1 MNRRDA
7 GVVLV
12 LVAVLAILAGAVA
25 APSFAPAAA
34 QAPSPSPVPAVGH
47 VEGVVGRPSS
57 ITPVT
62 ARTQVDRDLVA
73 LLFRG
78 LVRLGSGTSI
88 LPDLAASW
96 TVEKKGARWTFRL
109 REDAWWHDGTPVTSD
124 DVAFTIA
131 VLQHPD
137 YTGPLA
143 ATWARVKATALDV
156 HSVRFDLENPVGGFL
171 QAATLPLLPAHLLAD
186 VPVADLADS
195 DFARWPIG
203 NGAFALVEL
212 TDERAV
218 VEPVL
223 PQVDEAEAPLDQP
236 GAGAAAIR
244 TPRLASL
251 ELRFHDSPA
260 ALAAA
265 FAAGEVDAAADLLPA
280 DAMALAASN
289 AEARALR
296 YPASTLTAI
305 AFNQRALTG
314 PFSDQRTRLALVA
327 AIDRE
332 ALVADLLGGAG
343 ALASTPIPPSSWAHD
358 AKAAPLVAF
367 DRAAAAKGLRDA
379 GWKRSDARAWIAPGG
394 SKPLEVSLLAP
405 DSTANPLVHAT
416 ADRVAE
422 AWSAL
427 GLTTTVEALPPGEF
441 VERLRT
447 GDYVAAV
454 VDVNLGLDPDPYA
467 ILGST
472 QSREGGSNV
481 IGIQN
486 ATLDAALLA
495 ARAPGTMDERTKA
508 YAELQRLLATLQPMP
523 ALYFRDSVL
532 VAGPDLA
539 GPEVRPVAD
548 PGDRFWDVVRWLAG
562 R

>member
-1 MNRRDA
+1 LSRRDA
-7 GVVLV
+7 GVVIV
-12 LVAVLAILAGAVA
+12 LLAVLAILAGAVA
-25 APSFAPAAA
+25 APSFVPAVAS
-34 QAPSPSPVPAVGH
+34 APSPSPAPAVGH

-78 LVRLGSGTSI
+78 LVRLGEGTSV
-88 LPDLAASW
+88 LPDLAERW

-109 REDAWWHDGTPVTSD
+109 REDAWWHDGTPVTAE

-137 YTGPLA
+137 YSGALA
-143 ATWARVKATALDV
+143 ATWAQVKAVALDP
-156 HSVRFDLENPVGGFL
+156 STVRFDLGNPVGGFL

-186 VPVADLADS
+186 VPVAELGDS
-195 DFARWPIG
+195 DFAQSPIG

-212 TDERAV
+212 TDDRALL
-218 VEPVL
+218 EPVL
-223 PQVDEAEAPLDQP
+223 PQVDEADAPLDEP

-244 TPRLASL
+244 TPHLASL
-251 ELRFHDSPA
+251 ELRFHDTPA
-260 ALAAA
+260 ELAAA
-265 FAAGEVDAAADLLPA
+265 FAAGDVDAAADLLPA
-280 DAMALAASN
+280 DAMALAAST
-289 AEARALR
+289 ADARALR
-296 YPASTLTAI
+296 YPTSTLTAL
-305 AFNQRALTG
+305 AFNQRALKG
-314 PFSDQRTRLALVA
+314 PFADQRTRRALIA

-332 ALVADLLGGAG
+332 AMVARLLGGAG
-343 ALASTPIPPSSWAHD
+343 ALASTPIPPSSWAYD
-358 AKAAPLVAF
+358 EKAAPLVAF

-379 GWKRSDARAWIAPGG
+379 GWKRTDAKAWIAPGG
-394 SKPLEVSLLAP
+394 SKPLEITLLAP
-405 DSTANPLVHAT
+405 DSAANPIVHET

-422 AWSAL
+422 AWTAL
-427 GLTTTVEALPPGEF
+427 GLATTVEALPPGEF

-447 GDYVAAV
+447 GDYAAAV

-467 ILGST
+467 ILGSS

-481 IGIQN
+481 VGIQN
-486 ATLDAALLA
+486 VTLDAALLA
-495 ARAPGTMDERTKA
+495 ARAPGTMEERTKA
-508 YAELQRLLATLQPMP
+508 YGELQRLLGTLQPMP
-523 ALYFRDSVL
+523 VLFFRDSVL

-539 GPEVRPVAD
+539 GAEVRPVAD
-548 PGDRFWDVVRWLAG
+548 PGDRFWDVVRWRAG

>member
-1 MNRRDA
+1 VNRRDA

-12 LVAVLAILAGAVA
+12 LVALLAILAGAVA

-34 QAPSPSPVPAVGH
+34 EAPSPSPVPAVGH

-78 LVRLGSGTSI
+78 LVRLGPGTSI
-88 LPDLAASW
+88 LPDLADGW

-124 DVAFTIA
+124 DVAFTVA

-137 YTGPLA
+137 YSGPLA
-143 ATWARVKATALDV
+143 ATWARVKAIALDE
-156 HSVRFDLENPVGGFL
+156 HTVRFDLDNPVGGFL

-195 DFARWPIG
+195 DFARSPIG
-203 NGAFALVEL
+203 NGAFAIVEL

-223 PQVDEAEAPLDQP
+223 PQVDEAEAPLDEP
-236 GAGAAAIR
+236 GVGAAAIR

-251 ELRFHDSPA
+251 ELRFHDTPA

-280 DAMALAASN
+280 DAMALAAST
-289 AEARALR
+289 ADARALR

-305 AFNQRALTG
+305 AFNQRSLTG
-314 PFSDQRTRLALVA
+314 PFSDQRTRRALVA

-332 ALVADLLGGAG
+332 AIVADLLGGAG
-343 ALASTPIPPSSWAHD
+343 SLASTPIPPSSWSHD

-367 DRAAAAKGLRDA
+367 DRAAAAKGLRPTA
-379 GWKRSDARAWIAPGG
+379 KAWIAPGG
-394 SKPLEVSLLAP
+394 SKPLEVTLLAP
-405 DSTANPLVHAT
+405 DSSASPLVHAT

-427 GLTTTVEALPPGEF
+427 GLATTVEALPPGEF

-447 GDYVAAV
+447 GDYAAAV

-495 ARAPGTMDERTKA
+495 ARAPGTMEERTKA
-508 YAELQRLLATLQPMP
+508 YAELQRLLGTLQPMP

-532 VAGPDLA
+532 VAGPDLV

>member
-1 MNRRDA
+1 LSRTDA

-12 LVAVLAILAGAVA
+12 LVAVLAILAGAVV
-25 APSFAPAAA
+25 APSFVPAAA
-34 QAPSPSPVPAVGH
+34 SAPSPSPAPAVGH

-78 LVRLGSGTSI
+78 LVRLGAGTSV
-88 LPDLAASW
+88 LPDLAESW
-96 TVEKKGARWTFRL
+96 TVEKKGARWTFLL
-109 REDAWWHDGTPVTSD
+109 REDAWWHDGTPVTSA
-124 DVAFTIA
+124 DVIFTIG

-137 YTGPLA
+137 YAGALA
-143 ATWARVKATALDV
+143 ATWAQVKAVALDGRT
-156 HSVRFDLENPVGGFL
+156 VRFDLGNPVGGFL

-186 VPVADLADS
+186 VPVAELADG
-195 DFARWPIG
+195 DFARSPIG

-212 TDERAV
+212 TDDRALL
-218 VEPVL
+218 EPVL
-223 PQVDEAEAPLDQP
+223 PQVNEADAPLDEP
-236 GAGAAAIR
+236 AAGAAAIR
-244 TPRLASL
+244 TPHLATL
-251 ELRFHDSPA
+251 ELRFHDTA
-260 ALAAA
+260 EALAAA
-265 FAAGEVDAAADLLPA
+265 FAAGDVDAAADLLPA
-280 DAMALAASN
+280 DGMALAASTT
-289 AEARALR
+289 AARALR
-296 YPASTLTAI
+296 YPSSTLTAI
-305 AFNQRALTG
+305 ALNQRALRG
-314 PFSDQRTRLALVA
+314 PFSDQRTRRALVA
-327 AIDRE
+327 AVDRE

-343 ALASTPIPPSSWAHD
+343 ALASTPIPPSGGGRGA
-358 AKAAPLVAF
+358 AAAPPRPF

-379 GWKRSDARAWIAPGG
+379 GWKRSDAKAWIPPGA
-394 SKPLEVSLLAP
+394 SKPLEITLLAP
-405 DSTANPLVHAT
+405 DSAANPIVHAA

-427 GLTTTVEALPPGEF
+427 GIATTVEALPPGEF

-467 ILGST
+467 ILGSS

-481 IGIQN
+481 VGIQN
-486 ATLDAALLA
+486 VTLDAALLA
-495 ARAPGTMDERTKA
+495 ARAPGTIEERVKA
-508 YAELQRLLATLQPMP
+508 YGELQRLLGTLQPMP
-523 ALYFRDSVL
+523 ALFFRDSVL
-532 VAGPDLA
+532 VAAPSLA

-548 PGDRFWDVVRWLAG
+548 PGDRFWDVVRWRAG